1 MALQHHEEEKR
12 TTQLK
17 IDGLIRERDVLLKQP
32 ISSITNSQTDLQNR
46 YNKLTAEFE
55 QRGRDIAFWKDKY
68 QNLEAQIEPNIR
80 STMVLN
86 HIFI

>member
-1 MALQHHEEEKR
+1 M
-12 TTQLK
+12 QLR

-55 QRGRDIAFWKDKY
+55 QRNRDIAFWKDKY
-68 QNLEAQIEPNIR
+68 QSLEVQIEPSIR
-80 STMVLN
+80 STMVHN
-86 HIFI
+86 HVFI